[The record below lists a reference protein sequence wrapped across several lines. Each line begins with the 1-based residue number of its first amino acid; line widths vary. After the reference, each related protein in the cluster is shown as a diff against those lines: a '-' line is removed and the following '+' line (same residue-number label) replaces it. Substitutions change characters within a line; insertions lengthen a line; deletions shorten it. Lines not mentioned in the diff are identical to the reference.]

1 MEKKITLTLVTVFM
15 IILLQCAGV
24 FAASLNDPFTGDLPA
39 NKTLPTD
46 SPKKEQAPPP
56 QMLTFPISSITAKMT
71 LNGYSQ
77 VRYQYNF
84 TDPDLGKPA
93 NGFDIRNARLILRGT
108 VLKNFGYNFQ
118 CDFAPPT
125 VRLMDASASYTFNKF
140 AKITAGQQKA
150 PLSYESLRTD
160 YDIHSMSRS
169 QVVEALTARSKD
181 VIATANSTTA
191 VNNNGRDIGVLFS
204 GGIPNNALTNINW
217 VDYSVGVFNGSGINV
232 SDADA
237 HKDIAGRVVV
247 HPIKNFQV
255 GGSFYNGKATYGGDK
270 KTPKDRNRF
279 GFDAAYEDGKRIYAA
294 VEYLQGVDSTTKK
307 GGYYGMVEGYI
318 IPKKFA
324 ALVKY
329 DSYDP
334 NMDKDKDA
342 TSVIS
347 FALNYYWAQFT
358 KIQIQYDVRHED
370 GADTQKKN
378 DLLSIQ
384 AQVFF

>member
-1 MEKKITLTLVTVFM
+1 MNQKITLAFVTFCFL
-15 IILLQCAGV
+15 ILLQEHSL
-24 FAASLNDPFTGDLPA
+24 FAASWNKFSEGEMPA
-39 NKTLPTD
+39 NKVMPTD

-56 QMLTFPISSITAKMT
+56 QLVTFPISSITAKMT

-93 NGFDIRNARLILRGT
+93 NGFDIRNARLFLRGT
-108 VLKNFGYNFQ
+108 VLKNFSYNFQ
-118 CDFAPPT
+118 ADFAPPT
-125 VRLMDASASYTFNKF
+125 VRLMDATAAYTFNKF
-140 AKITAGQQKA
+140 AKITVGQQKA

-169 QVVEALTARSKD
+169 QAVEALTARSRD
-181 VIATANSTTA
+181 VLATANSTTA
-191 VNNNGRDIGVLFS
+191 VNNNGRDIGILFS
-204 GGIPNNALTNINW
+204 GGVPNAATNSNW
-217 VDYSVGVFNGSGINV
+217 VDYSIGVFNGSGINV

-247 HPIKNFQV
+247 RPIKNLGI
-255 GGSFYNGKATYGGDK
+255 GGSFYSGKATYGGDK

-279 GFDAAYEDGKRIYAA
+279 GFDVAYEDGKRIYAV
-294 VEYLQGVDSTTKK
+294 VEYLQGEDSTINK
-307 GGYYGMVEGYI
+307 GGYYGLLEGYI
-318 IPKKFA
+318 IPKKFS

-342 TSVIS
+342 TSVFS
-347 FALNYYWAQFT
+347 FGLNYYFATFT
-358 KIQIQYDVRHED
+358 KFQIQYDVRHED

-378 DLLSIQ
+378 DLLSLQ
-384 AQVFF
+384 AQIFF

>member
-1 MEKKITLTLVTVFM
+1 MQQKFTLTASLLFLVIF
-15 IILLQCAGV
+15 INESRS
-24 FAASLNDPFTGDLPA
+24 FAAVSGNFSNTNLPA
-39 NKTLPTD
+39 IETMQAD

-84 TDPDLGKPA
+84 TDPALGKPA
-93 NGFDIRNARLILRGT
+93 NGFDIRNARLFLRGT
-108 VLKNFGYNFQ
+108 VLKNLSYNFQ
-118 CDFAPPT
+118 ADFAPPT
-125 VRLMDASASYTFNKF
+125 VRLMDATAVYTYNKF
-140 AKITAGQQKA
+140 AKLTVGQQKA
-150 PLSYESLRTD
+150 PISYESLRTD
-160 YDIHSMSRS
+160 YDIHSINRS
-169 QVVEALTARSKD
+169 QAVEALTARSRD
-181 VIATANSTTA
+181 VLATANSTTA
-191 VNNNGRDIGVLFS
+191 VNNNGRDIGLLFS
-204 GGIPNNALTNINW
+204 GGIPNAATNSNW
-217 VDYSVGVFNGSGINV
+217 VDYSLGLFNGSGINV

-247 HPIKNFQV
+247 RPIKNLAI
-255 GGSFYNGKATYGGDK
+255 GGSFYNGKATYGADK

-279 GFDAAYEDGKRIYAA
+279 GFDVAYEDGKRIYA
-294 VEYLQGVDSTTKK
+294 VFEYLQGVDSTTNK
-307 GGYYGMVEGYI
+307 GGYYGLVEGYF

-347 FALNYYWAQFT
+347 FGLNYYFAQFT
-358 KIQIQYDVRHED
+358 KIQLQYDIRHED

-378 DLLSIQ
+378 DLLSVQ
-384 AQVFF
+384 AQIFF